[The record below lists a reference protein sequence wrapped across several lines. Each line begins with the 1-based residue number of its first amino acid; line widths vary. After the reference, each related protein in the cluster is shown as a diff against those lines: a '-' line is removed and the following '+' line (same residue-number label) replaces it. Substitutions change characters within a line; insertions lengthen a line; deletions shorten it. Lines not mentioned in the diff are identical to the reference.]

1 MVSFRIALRFLKS
14 SKMQTLLII
23 MGLAVGIAVQI
34 FVGQLLTNLQE
45 GFLEETTGNAS
56 HVTVFP
62 AEDEIVIDNWESMVA
77 SIQDIDGITAVS
89 PAVDS
94 PALIVISD
102 QSRSVQVRGL
112 DMELADDIYEL
123 SENTYEGTV
132 PTNDSQVLV
141 GKELAEGLGL
151 SVGDDIGIIT
161 PSQNTFTL
169 WVSGIYDLGSAIV
182 NERWVIVNIAS
193 AQTIYGLGDNITSIE
208 TQTTDIFTADATA
221 EDVRSALGAT
231 PVKINNWKD
240 DNPDFFSALASQ
252 GASSYM
258 IQTFVLLSVV
268 IGIAS
273 ILSITV
279 VQKSRQIGI
288 LKAMGIKDSQS
299 SLIFLYQGL
308 LLGIGGA
315 IVGVA
320 LGGVLFYGFIQAISS
335 GGDSII
341 SSSFD
346 VSFLIMSGLIAV
358 IASAV
363 ASLLPAI
370 KSRKLDPIEVIRNG

>member
-1 MVSFRIALRFLKS
+1 MVSFKIALRFLKS
-14 SKMQTLLII
+14 SKMQTLLIM

-62 AEDEIVIDNWESMVA
+62 AEDEIIIDNWESKVA
-77 SIQDIDGITAVS
+77 GIQNIDGITAVS

-94 PALIVISD
+94 PALIVKGS
-102 QSRSVQVRGL
+102 QSNSILVRGL
-112 DMELADDIYEL
+112 DMTQAEAIYEL
-123 SENTYEGTV
+123 AENTYEGDV
-132 PTNDSQVLV
+132 PTNDTQVLV
-141 GKELAEGLGL
+141 GKELATDLTL
-151 SVGDDIGIIT
+151 SVGDGLDIIT

-182 NERWVIVNIAS
+182 NERWIIVNIAS
-193 AQTIYGLGDNITSIE
+193 AQSIYSLGDNITSIE
-208 TQTTDIFTADATA
+208 TQTTDIFTTDSTA
-221 EDVRSALGAT
+221 EEVAAALGNSPIT
-231 PVKINNWKD
+231 VNNWKD

-288 LKAMGIKDSQS
+288 LKAMGIKDSQA

-315 IVGVA
+315 IMGVL
-320 LGGVLFYGFIQAISS
+320 LGAILFYGFIQALSS
-335 GGDSII
+335 SGDSII

-346 VSFLIMSGLIAV
+346 INFLLLSGLIAV
-358 IASAV
+358 IASAM